1 MADQEMSYE
10 ELQQNF
16 FQVQGQLEHQV
27 MVNQELQKALGEH
40 AGKNANL
47 QVAVNSLQ
55 AYANQLEQK
64 LAEAEKPKQGPAN
77 RATRRQQA
85 KDTKKQPTAD
95 KAK

>member
-1 MADQEMSYE
+1 MANQEMTKE
-10 ELQQNF
+10 ELQQQF

-55 AYANQLEQK
+55 AYAKQLEER
-64 LAEAEKPKQGPAN
+64 LAEADQPN
-77 RATRRQQA
+77 
-85 KDTKKQPTAD
+85 TKKQPTAD
-95 KAK
+95 EAK